1 MIIILDYYNDEFRM
15 KNADLSKVKPF
26 SHANVVV
33 NCDQPLSSTNGP
45 LEREVEKFLSNA
57 LVQARI
63 KARWDRSSEWTQ
75 SQRVDKFEFP
85 RINKLIMGVDF
96 FL

>member
-1 MIIILDYYNDEFRM
+1 MKIYLDYFNDEFRM

-33 NCDQPLSSTNGP
+33 NCDQLLSRTNGP
-45 LEREVEKFLSNA
+45 LEREVEKYLSNA
-57 LVQARI
+57 LVHARI

-75 SQRVDKFEFP
+75 SQRVEKREFP

-96 FL
+96 IL